1 MLKNVLR
8 KFSLPL
14 KYIQPFLSLS
24 PSLYCFAFPPLTA
37 VLGSAFGGSRDMKDE
52 AVTGSSAVQWEC
64 PEAFPSDKHQGS
76 RSAAQAAPYVTPNT
90 RAEK

>member
-1 MLKNVLR
+1 
-8 KFSLPL
+8 
-14 KYIQPFLSLS
+14 
-24 PSLYCFAFPPLTA
+24 
-37 VLGSAFGGSRDMKDE
+37 MKDE
-52 AVTGSSAVQWEC
+52 AVTGSSAVQWEW